1 MTDVLPLC
9 RKTIVGG
16 VVCKAELK
24 VVVVEMVKLHAV
36 GEKESVWS
44 VPPTPLRRKLWT
56 GVVKKQNRSIAEIG
70 NRKTPTNAELLSYA

>member
-1 MTDVLPLC
+1 MTGVLPLS

-36 GEKESVWS
+36 GEKESV
-44 VPPTPLRRKLWT
+44 
-56 GVVKKQNRSIAEIG
+56 
-70 NRKTPTNAELLSYA
+70 